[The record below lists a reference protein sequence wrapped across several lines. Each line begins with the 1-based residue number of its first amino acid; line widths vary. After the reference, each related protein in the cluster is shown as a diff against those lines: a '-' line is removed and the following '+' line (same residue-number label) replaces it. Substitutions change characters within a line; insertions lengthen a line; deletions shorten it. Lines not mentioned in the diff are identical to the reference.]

1 VDGGDA
7 DHHLRA
13 KMGRLGSDGPR
24 SYGLSSEPVA
34 GWGRH
39 PTAPGTVARP
49 ERLRLP
55 PGSGIVLPRGLGRSY
70 GDAAVPAAAGDLVL
84 ETTRADRLLAFDS
97 ERGTLTCEAGL
108 SLAEVLR
115 VLLPRGWFPP
125 VTPGTKFVTVGGC
138 VACDVHGKNHH
149 RDGSFGAFVERLVLQ
164 VADGRLVECNPA
176 RERELFLATVGGM
189 GLTGLITEVTLRLR
203 PVESAWMIV
212 ENEVVP
218 GLGAMLDGL
227 RHAAKEWPYTVGWID
242 CLARGAAL
250 GRGILMRGRH
260 ASKADAPA
268 APPPEPGRFQVP
280 RDAPEWLLSPV
291 FMRPF
296 NAAYYWKHAWAGPVW
311 RNHVLGARRTPRPVP
326 YHGFFYPL
334 DAVGGWNRLYGR
346 RGFLQY
352 QCVVPHAAGA
362 RPVAELL
369 ERLAAAGAASFL
381 AVIKDFGPESDAYLS
396 FPLEGTTLA
405 LDLPYRGP
413 RTEALIHELNAVVIA
428 AGGRVYLAK
437 DAVTRPEDFA
447 LMSPRLESWR
457 KVRDRWDP
465 EHRFR
470 SAQSVRVL
478 GDSP

>member
-1 VDGGDA
+1 MA
-7 DHHLRA
+7 ELKSA
-13 KMGRLGSDGPR
+13 
-24 SYGLSSEPVA
+24 GLYLEPVA

-39 PTAPGTVARP
+39 AVERGAVVRP
-49 ERLRLP
+49 ERLLLP
-55 PGSGIVLPRGLGRSY
+55 PGGRPVLPRGLGRSY
-70 GDAAVPAAAGDLVL
+70 GDAAVPASPGAFVL
-84 ETTRADRLLAFDS
+84 ETARADRVVAFDR

-108 SLAEVLR
+108 SLAEILR
-115 VLLPRGWFPP
+115 VFLPRGWFPP

-149 RDGSFGAFVERLVLQ
+149 RDGPFGRFVDRLVLQ
-164 VADGRLVECNPA
+164 VADGSVVECGPE

-189 GLTGLITEVTLRLR
+189 GLTGLITEVTLRLQ
-203 PVESAWMIV
+203 PVDSAWMVV
-212 ENEVVP
+212 ETEPVP

-227 RHAAKEWPYTVGWID
+227 RDAGKDWPYTVGWID

-260 ASKADAPA
+260 ASRAEAPA
-268 APPPEPGRFQVP
+268 GPPPEPRRLDVP
-280 RDAPEWLLSPV
+280 LDAPEWLLSPIL
-291 FMRPF
+291 MRGF
-296 NAAYYWKHAWAGPVW
+296 NAAYYWSRARPRRGP
-311 RNHVLGARRTPRPVP
+311 ARPVP
-326 YHGFFYPL
+326 CHGFFYPL
-334 DAVGGWNRLYGR
+334 DAIGGWNRLYGR

-352 QCVVPHAAGA
+352 QCVVPRAAGPPA
-362 RPVAELL
+362 VAELL
-369 ERLAAAGAASFL
+369 ERVVEAGTASFL
-381 AVIKDFGPESDAYLS
+381 AVIKDCGPESDAYLS

-413 RTEALIHELNAVVIA
+413 RTEALVHELNATVIA

-437 DAVTRPEDFA
+437 DAVTRAQDFA
-447 LMSPRLESWR
+447 RMVPRLAEWR

-478 GDSP
+478 GDTP